1 MSGLGPLT
9 PTNVGL
15 NPLNIGQQAAL
26 QANPGQLASLLGLG
40 SSPMTDA
47 SIAAAQGR
55 PATMAIPGAP
65 QGTPAGLTSYVSDPA
80 QRQGM
85 MIQNALSAGMLGTE
99 PVAHDPWYHESSM
112 EGR

>member
-65 QGTPAGLTSYVSDPA
+65 QGTPSGLTSYVSDPA

-85 MIQNALSAGMLGTE
+85 MIQQALAQGLATTE

>member
-1 MSGLGPLT
+1 MSGLAS
-9 PTNVGL
+9 L

-40 SSPMTDA
+40 QSPMTDA

-65 QGTPAGLTSYVSDPA
+65 QGTPAGLTAYVSDPA

-85 MIQNALSAGMLGTE
+85 MIQNALAQGLLGTE

>member
-1 MSGLGPLT
+1 
-9 PTNVGL
+9 
-15 NPLNIGQQAAL
+15 
-26 QANPGQLASLLGLG
+26 
-40 SSPMTDA
+40 
-47 SIAAAQGR
+47 
-55 PATMAIPGAP
+55 MAIPGAP

-85 MIQNALSAGMLGTE
+85 MIQNALAQGMLGTE

>member
-9 PTNVGL
+9 PTN
-15 NPLNIGQQAAL
+15 IGQQAAASL
-26 QANPGQLASLLGLG
+26 NPGQLASLLGLG
-40 SSPMTDA
+40 QSPLTSA
-47 SIAAAQGR
+47 AIAAAQGQ

-85 MIQNALSAGMLGTE
+85 MIQNALAQGMLGTE